1 MKSVD
6 FWVLLNVNLTHKFL
20 ILKYHLI
27 LNEVQV
33 FSKVLSFFH
42 LKFKH
47 ISIQGQGT
55 KNCLGDVILRI
66 IWVIVDFEVGS
77 HADPFPFGSNLL
89 IY

>member
-6 FWVLLNVNLTHKFL
+6 FWVLLNVNL
-20 ILKYHLI
+20 
-27 LNEVQV
+27 QV
-33 FSKVLSFFH
+33 FDFQVSLDYKWSPSLLKSFEFFH
-42 LKFKH
+42 LKVKD
-47 ISIQGQGT
+47 ISIQSQGT